1 MKKKIAW
8 LMSVVLAL
16 SLSCPVLAAQT
27 ESELDRAGKY
37 LKEHGIM
44 VGDNNGD
51 MIFGNNL
58 TRAHLAVLLARLVGN
73 PEHLAADQSFYASP
87 AHPAAISVSDPAAPT
102 THPLITVS
110 PPTPAASSLF
120 LMDSSTQT
128 VASVHCA
135 FLPWI

>member
-8 LMSVVLAL
+8 LISVVLAL
-16 SLSCPVLAAQT
+16 SLTCPVLAAQT

-51 MIFGNNL
+51 MIFGSNL

-73 PEHLAADQSFYASP
+73 P
-87 AHPAAISVSDPAAPT
+87 
-102 THPLITVS
+102 
-110 PPTPAASSLF
+110 
-120 LMDSSTQT
+120 
-128 VASVHCA
+128 
-135 FLPWI
+135 